1 MAVGADTATTGDI
14 GHLYPRLRSKGVTI
28 TAQHYVSEIANKTA
42 TITEVW
48 GGDAQHSVP
57 IDSIVLN
64 MQRFPERSLSDAL
77 AKQFQGEIHRIGDCL
92 APRRVD
98 EAIYEGEKTGRAI

>member
-1 MAVGADTATTGDI
+1 
-14 GHLYPRLRSKGVTI
+14 VTI
-28 TAQHYVSEIANKTA
+28 TAQHFVSEIVDGTA
-42 TITEVW
+42 VIAEVW
-48 GGDAQHSVP
+48 GGDAQHCVP

-64 MQRFPERSLSDAL
+64 MQRFPRRSLFDEL
-77 AKQFQGEIHRIGDCL
+77 EQRFEGEIHRIGDSL